1 MGRLAGFKYKQ
12 VTKKFTKLG
21 LIFEREGKGSHEIW
35 FNPKTDRFTVL
46 PNHGSKDI
54 KEGTLIAAL
63 KQAGI
68 SVIDF
73 LNC

>member
-12 VTKKFTKLG
+12 VRKKFIKLG

-35 FNPKTDRFTVL
+35 YNPKTDLFTVL
-46 PNHGSKDI
+46 PRHGSKDI
-54 KEGTLIAAL
+54 KEGTLNTTL

-68 SVIDF
+68 NIDDF